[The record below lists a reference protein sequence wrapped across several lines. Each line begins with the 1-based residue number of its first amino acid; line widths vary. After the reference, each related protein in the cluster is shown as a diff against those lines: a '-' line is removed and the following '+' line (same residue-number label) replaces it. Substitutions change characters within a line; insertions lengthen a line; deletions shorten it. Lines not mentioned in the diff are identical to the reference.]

1 MTSPK
6 PDPELLETAARLV
19 QALEGRAA
27 VNEAVGVLQGWQGC
41 DTAHALDE
49 LTDGTGPAGR
59 DAEAVRIAA
68 IVDAQADGTA
78 DPDYEGWV

>member
-6 PDPELLETAARLV
+6 PDPELLEAAAGLV
-19 QALEGRAA
+19 RALEGRAA

-41 DTAHALDE
+41 DTAHALNAAID
-49 LTDGTGPAGR
+49 AGR